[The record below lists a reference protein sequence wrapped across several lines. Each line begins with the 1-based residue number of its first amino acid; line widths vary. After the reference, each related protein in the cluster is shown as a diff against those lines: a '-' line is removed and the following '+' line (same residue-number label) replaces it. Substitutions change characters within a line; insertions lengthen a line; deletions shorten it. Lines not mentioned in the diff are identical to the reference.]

1 MNYFIAGLCTQES
14 INQFVSGNHGFAAL
28 GFVIAA
34 LNVVAARR
42 SA

>member
-1 MNYFIAGLCTQES
+1 MNYFLAGLCTQAA
-14 INQFVSGNHGFAAL
+14 INQLVIGNHGFAAL